1 MLFEI
6 TDYQSFKRVMEDFC
20 AFLTKQKISAEQ
32 IFDSRLAV
40 HELLANV
47 LQHTS
52 GGARLRAELVE
63 DFLQISLQAEQT
75 FFPPQLTTLP
85 STQAER
91 GRGLYLID
99 RLAERRV
106 VTPEGEWILYIRI
119 RKKGAD

>member
-6 TDYQSFKRVMEDFC
+6 TDYQNFKRTMEEFC
-20 AFLTKQKISAEQ
+20 AFLTKQRISAER

-52 GGARLRAELVE
+52 GGARLRAELTE
-63 DFLQISLQAEQT
+63 DFLQISLLAEQA
-75 FFPPQLTTLP
+75 FVPPQTSALP
-85 STQAER
+85 SAEAER

-99 RLAERRV
+99 RIAEKRV

-119 RKKGAD
+119 R